1 MNYDTTL
8 EQDLERIYTLR
19 ELGLWAYV
27 MIYDKEHCDPI
38 YKQLSRWVNNRF
50 VFAKCERFEDYKQ
63 KKTETENDPT
73 LWD

>member
-1 MNYDTTL
+1 M
-8 EQDLERIYTLR
+8 RI
-19 ELGLWAYV
+19 GLIDVDGGKTFPNLAL
-27 MIYDKEHCDPI
+27 MKIYDKEHCDPI

-50 VFAKCERFEDYKQ
+50 VFAKCERFEDYTQ